1 MRLITWL
8 IGVAVAITTIL
19 FAVSNRETV
28 SVTLWPFPFAID
40 LGVYIVVLV
49 GVFAGFLVGALVTWL
64 AGAKH
69 RRRVR
74 QQRAEI
80 RSLEGELA
88 DARSRLE
95 EATKQRAA

>member
-28 SVTLWPFPFAID
+28 SITLWPFPFALD
-40 LGVYIVVLV
+40 VGVYIVVLA

-74 QQRAEI
+74 LQRAEI
-80 RSLEGELA
+80 RTLEGELA
-88 DARSRLE
+88 DIRLRLA
-95 EATKQRAA
+95 EAIKQRAA

>member
-28 SVTLWPFPFAID
+28 SITLWPFPFALDVGI
-40 LGVYIVVLV
+40 YIVVLA
-49 GVFAGFLVGALVTWL
+49 GVFSGFLVGALVTWL

-74 QQRAEI
+74 LQRAEI
-80 RSLEGELA
+80 RTLEGELA
-88 DARSRLE
+88 DIRSRLA
-95 EATKQRAA
+95 EAIKQRAA